1 MTVSTVVDHNDYTGN
16 GVTTSFPYTFRIFTK
31 SDLTVSVID
40 LSENITVLTLDT
52 DYTVTNAGGFN
63 GGNVVLT
70 SPLATGWKI
79 SIARELEPT
88 QETDL
93 RNQGKFFAEVH
104 EDAFDKLTMLI
115 QQVGTMFGLAL
126 RKPSSIAN
134 WYDALNNYIRNL
146 RDPRDPQDAA
156 TKNYVDT
163 LAGNNFNR
171 TLRVPE
177 SIPQLPDA
185 ATRANKIPAFDSLGN
200 PIVILPP
207 SGSASDVLIELAK
220 PTGAGLIGYG
230 SETVNT
236 ALTRHETDF
245 SRIISLDGRTAVPP
259 NEYSGNKHWVPIF
272 EEGHQLTNYVFKTPV
287 HVDFQFSSDP
297 LNVATGP
304 LFTFGRSDLS
314 GSAAFFSQDSYE
326 ISNVTVD
333 GGTGEFV
340 VFQPWTGHMATIS
353 SNRIINPDI
362 GNKWA
367 LNFKAQNWWPHV
379 IGNTLMEYNDSAS
392 NFIKAI
398 DDGGDSSDRYTGNS
412 RLLIS
417 NNRCAWQ
424 GSAVGGV
431 MSYTSAVGVT
441 IKDNSAQ
448 NAKTAVIFGF
458 PSTFSIIDGLYCEMA
473 FGNQQAVQIGDGAA
487 SSGHDVISEIQIKNV
502 YANYHSL
509 NTNRFIVPGNSSTVM
524 NGVEVDRVMIT
535 NVPSSGFIQPLI
547 TVNDLPFQKIIAGRS
562 VAKDTPLI
570 PLTNNHV
577 AVVDKYNSNIPAL
590 NGDIVYAD
598 SPTTSLPANSSTAV
612 APGWFARSTSA
623 TTFTRSGSGAPQPA
637 LRMSRYIASILSN
650 AGATTSITF
659 EHPRADLVNGE
670 VVTIQA
676 LFNATAELTF
686 SVNIYVFND
695 NGSRTTLLSRTLIGG
710 GSWKE
715 ITYTVAVSGVETA
728 TSFIVVEIGTTT
740 PNATNIFV
748 TGHRMNRG
756 EFGLCARAN
765 AYSYAETQRMKS
777 DYSYITP

>member
-1 MTVSTVVDHNDYTGN
+1 MSVPNQTPYIIYNANGLTTVFPFEFYIINSNDLRVTLNGEVATSGYSVAGAGNIGGGDVTFLTPPAGGTVVMLERVVPTY
-16 GVTTSFPYTFRIFTK
+16 R
-31 SDLTVSVID
+31 L
-40 LSENITVLTLDT
+40 T
-52 DYTVTNAGGFN
+52 DYQDNGDLLADTVN
-63 GGNVVLT
+63 
-70 SPLATGWKI
+70 K
-79 SIARELEPT
+79 
-88 QETDL
+88 D
-93 RNQGKFFAEVH
+93 
-104 EDAFDKLTMLI
+104 FDRLWMAI
-115 QQVGTMFGLAL
+115 QSAYIYLGLAL
-126 RKPSSIAN
+126 RRPLFGGPFNAEGYRIEKLA
-134 WYDALNNYIRNL
+134 
-146 RDPRDPQDAA
+146 DPVNDQDAA
-156 TKNYVDT
+156 TKKYVET
-163 LAGNNFNR
+163 ISLAR

-177 SIPQLPDA
+177 STVQPVPPVSI
-185 ATRANKIPAFDSLGN
+185 RANQLLAFNSSGDPIAVPPA
-200 PIVILPP
+200 

-220 PTGAGLIGYG
+220 PTGASRIGYG
-230 SETVNT
+230 DETVDV
-236 ALTRHETDF
+236 ALSRHDTDF
-245 SRIISLDGRTAVPP
+245 SRIISLDRRTAVPP
-259 NEYSGNKHWVPIF
+259 NEYSGNKHWTPIF

-304 LFTFGRSDLS
+304 LFTFGRDDLS
-314 GSAAFFSQDSYE
+314 GAAAFFSQDSYE
-326 ISNVTVD
+326 VSGVTTD
-333 GGTGEFV
+333 GGSGEFA
-340 VFQPWTGHMATIS
+340 VFEPWTGHMATIS
-353 SNRIINPDI
+353 SNRIINPDV

-424 GSAVGGV
+424 GSDVGGV
-431 MSYTSAVGVT
+431 MSYTSGVGVT

-458 PSTFSIIDGLYCEMA
+458 PSTFSVVDGLYCEMA

-524 NGVEVDRVMIT
+524 NGVEIDRVMIT

-676 LFNATAELTF
+676 LFDATAELTF

-765 AYSYAETQRMKS
+765 AFSYAETQRMKS